1 MTLTVEFARK
11 KAQTYG
17 IDLKKMDYSVQS
29 VDKMLSELLV
39 AFEKYR
45 RLQYGIQYW
54 SEKNKKS
61 YLASHNCSLSGYG
74 RISYKHN
81 NEDFKSITFKQNHD
95 CIMQINN
102 YLMKI
107 PCFGIVHTKRSM
119 TYLKHKKIVEA
130 RIIKRPN
137 GDFVLQVVTKFE
149 KQKELSPEDRQKQ
162 VGLDINLAHNDFFQL
177 SKKMKPGEKIWSKS
191 VYEKYLVLDDKSR
204 RLQHYLTT
212 EGHRF
217 DNSRTTKRIKE
228 RPARVRVKNSNLLD
242 SWQLQKAMKF
252 SINYPIL
259 AMERLDSFTIRICR
273 RNKDYWLRKN
283 TNHKLA
289 TFQPASFRKMME
301 YIYQD
306 DGHLLLRGR

>member
-11 KAQTYG
+11 KAQVHG

-29 VDKMLSELLV
+29 VDKMLSKLLV
-39 AFEKYR
+39 TFEKYR

-95 CIMQINN
+95 CIKQINN

-137 GDFVLQVVTKFE
+137 GDFVLQVVAKFE
-149 KQKELSPEDRQKQ
+149 KQKELLPEDRK
-162 VGLDINLAHNDFFQL
+162 NKLAWIL
-177 SKKMKPGEKIWSKS
+177 IW
-191 VYEKYLVLDDKSR
+191 
-204 RLQHYLTT
+204 
-212 EGHRF
+212 
-217 DNSRTTKRIKE
+217 
-228 RPARVRVKNSNLLD
+228 
-242 SWQLQKAMKF
+242 
-252 SINYPIL
+252 PI
-259 AMERLDSFTIRICR
+259 MISSS
-273 RNKDYWLRKN
+273 YLRK
-283 TNHKLA
+283 
-289 TFQPASFRKMME
+289 
-301 YIYQD
+301 
-306 DGHLLLRGR
+306 